1 MKIVAVF
8 VVEALFSLQ
17 ALGIDALR
25 LVPAAI
31 KLIEVAAFV
40 ECYRIFVTIFSGGG
54 RSERSKG
61 FDGAAAAGEIL
72 TALVWW

>member
-40 ECYRIFVTIFSGGG
+40 ECYRIFVTIFC
-54 RSERSKG
+54 RRR
-61 FDGAAAAGEIL
+61 AI
-72 TALVWW
+72 